1 MDQLKSDNSR
11 LRDENTA
18 LLRVIAKMSKW
29 FKFKGKRSKPAPK
42 LCQFY
47 QVFDLNQIKE
57 ESEID
62 SDWAWLSFFSSKQN
76 NFSDSGF
83 FPLRNLLLK

>member
-42 LCQFY
+42 LCQYY

-62 SDWAWLSFFSSKQN
+62 SDWAWLSFFFKIKQ
-76 NFSDSGF
+76 FLLDSGF
-83 FPLRNLLLK
+83 FP

>member
-1 MDQLKSDNSR
+1 MDQLKSDNAR

-29 FKFKGKRSKPAPK
+29 FKFKQKRRK
-42 LCQFY
+42 LWQNY
-47 QVFDLNQIKE
+47 EGFDPNQIKE

-62 SDWAWLSFFSSKQN
+62 SDWAWL
-76 NFSDSGF
+76 GF
-83 FPLRNLLLK
+83 FQVKF

>member
-29 FKFKGKRSKPAPK
+29 FKLKRKPSKPVPK
-42 LCQFY
+42 FCPPQY
-47 QVFDLNQIKE
+47 YEGFDLNRIKE

-62 SDWAWLSFFSSKQN
+62 SDWAWL
-76 NFSDSGF
+76 GF
-83 FPLRNLLLK
+83 FPSKILN